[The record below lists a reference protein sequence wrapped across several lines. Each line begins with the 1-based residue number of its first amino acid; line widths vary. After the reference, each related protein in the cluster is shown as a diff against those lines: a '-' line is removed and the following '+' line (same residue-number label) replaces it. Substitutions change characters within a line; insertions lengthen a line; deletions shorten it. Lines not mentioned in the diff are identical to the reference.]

1 MAVTLAAGDK
11 APAFTLKDQDGT
23 THRLSAYNG
32 QTVVLYFYPRDMTS
46 GCTKQA
52 CGFRD
57 RRQEIAAAG
66 AVVLGVSTD
75 SADSHQKF
83 RAEHA
88 LTFPLLVDPDAKVAT
103 RYGAWGEKMLYGK
116 TSIGMTRSTFLIGPD
131 GKLLRVWKRA
141 RAADNP
147 EAVLKALRE
156 SSRE

>member
-1 MAVTLAAGDK
+1 
-11 APAFTLKDQDGT
+11 
-23 THRLSAYNG
+23 
-32 QTVVLYFYPRDMTS
+32 MTS

-57 RRQEIAAAG
+57 RRQEIAAEG

-83 RAEHA
+83 RGEHA
-88 LTFPLLVDPDAKVAT
+88 LTFPLLVDQDAKVAT

-141 RAADNP
+141 RAAENP

-156 SSRE
+156 SRRE